1 MIKLTNR
8 QAREFLLS
16 RQGLIGDYIFTGKQG
31 VLDFI
36 HQAGCIQY
44 DPIDICGKNAD
55 LVCQSRIKDFNK
67 DILYELL
74 YSDRILIDYPD
85 KNLSIILTE
94 DWPYFARYRIAAQ
107 FNAARYPE
115 MEPLMKTTVSF
126 IEKNGAIC
134 SKDLKFEGNISWE
147 SSIHWSNS
155 NNMSRAVLEQLYSM
169 GTLIIHHKDGNRK
182 YYDLASK
189 YINHEFL
196 NIKDPFDDEFK
207 HQKWRMLR
215 RIRSIGLLWNRSSDA
230 WLNIGGLNSHIR
242 NNIFRQLLEENV
254 IAEVLVDG
262 IKDILYCCVDEL
274 NLLNSISHG
283 KELNRRCEFIA
294 PLDNLL
300 WDRKLIQ
307 AIFNFDYKWE
317 IYIPAAIRKFGYY
330 VLPIIY
336 GNNFIGRIEL
346 IVDKK
351 RKILNFNNIWY
362 EAGISHSSSILKEY
376 FNEALLKFAFFN
388 ECKSIRT
395 FPI

>member
-8 QAREFLLS
+8 QARDFLLS
-16 RQGLIGDYIFTGKQG
+16 RQGLSGDYIFTGKQG
-31 VLDFI
+31 ILDFI

-55 LVCQSRIKDFNK
+55 LVCQSRIKNFNK

-74 YSDRILIDYPD
+74 YSDRALIDYPD

-94 DWPYFARYRIAAQ
+94 DWPYFSRYRIAAQ
-107 FNAARYPE
+107 FNAARYPG
-115 MEPLMKTTVSF
+115 MEVLMKKTISF

-134 SKDLKFEGNISWE
+134 SNDLKFEGNIYWE

-155 NNMSRAVLEQLYSM
+155 NNLSRAVLEQLYSM

-182 YYDLASK
+182 YYDLASN
-189 YINHEFL
+189 YINHEL
-196 NIKDPFDDEFK
+196 WNIKDPFDDEFK
-207 HQKWRMLR
+207 HQKWRMIR

-230 WLNIGGLNSHIR
+230 WLNIWGLNSRIR
-242 NNIFRQLLEENV
+242 NNIFIQLLEENV

-274 NLLNSISHG
+274 NLLNSILHG
-283 KELNRRCEFIA
+283 KELNERCEFIA

-317 IYIPAAIRKFGYY
+317 VYTPVANRKFGYY

-351 RKILNFNNIWY
+351 RKILNFKHIWY
-362 EAGISHSSSILKEY
+362 EAGVSHPSSIFKEY
-376 FNEALLKFAFFN
+376 FNEALIKFAFFN
-388 ECKSIRT
+388 KCKSIKSS
-395 FPI
+395 PI